1 MSARQRGEDPCRRL
15 ARESDTELIARIR
28 AGDQL
33 ALQALYARHNV
44 KVFRFALRLL
54 RSEPSA
60 EDVVSEVFT
69 DVWRSPAN
77 FEGRSEAST
86 WLLAIA
92 RNKAFSMLRRKR
104 EQELDE
110 DAAAETADP
119 GDDPEVVLQK
129 KDKGEILRACI
140 ERLSAE
146 HREVID
152 LVYYH
157 DKSIE
162 EIAEIVGA
170 PEGTVKTRVFYA
182 RRKLSELAKA
192 AGIDRGWP

>member
-1 MSARQRGEDPCRRL
+1 MPATAQ
-15 ARESDTELIARIR
+15 ESDTELIARVR

-33 ALQALYARHNV
+33 ALQALYGRHNV

-69 DVWRSPAN
+69 DVWRSRTS
-77 FEGRSEAST
+77 FQERSEAST
-86 WLLAIA
+86 WLLAMT
-92 RNKAFSMLRRKR
+92 RNKAYSILRRRR
-104 EQELDE
+104 EAELDDE
-110 DAAAETADP
+110 TAAETKDP
-119 GDDPEVVLQK
+119 ADDPEVVLQK

-140 ERLSAE
+140 ARLSPE

-157 DKSIE
+157 SKSVE
-162 EIAEIVGA
+162 EVVEIVGA
-170 PEGTVKTRVFYA
+170 PEGTVKTRLFHA
-182 RRKLSELAKA
+182 RKKLSELAKA
-192 AGIDRGWP
+192 AGVDRGWP

>member
-1 MSARQRGEDPCRRL
+1 MASYTLEMLTRMARIQPATIRSYVAQGLLPRAVLRGPKTTYDDGYL
-15 ARESDTELIARIR
+15 ARV
-28 AGDQL
+28 L
-33 ALQALYARHNV
+33 AVRY
-44 KVFRFALRLL
+44 LL
-54 RSEPSA
+54 H
-60 EDVVSEVFT
+60 T
-69 DVWRSPAN
+69 
-77 FEGRSEAST
+77 
-86 WLLAIA
+86 
-92 RNKAFSMLRRKR
+92 
-104 EQELDE
+104 
-110 DAAAETADP
+110 
-119 GDDPEVVLQK
+119 
-129 KDKGEILRACI
+129 

-162 EIAEIVGA
+162 QVAEIVGA

>member
-1 MSARQRGEDPCRRL
+1 MPAT

-69 DVWRSPAN
+69 DVWRSSAN

-86 WLLAIA
+86 WLLAMA
-92 RNKAFSMLRRKR
+92 RNKAYSMLRRKR
-104 EQELDE
+104 EHELELDE
-110 DAAAETADP
+110 DAVAKTEDLADN
-119 GDDPEVVLQK
+119 PEVVLQK